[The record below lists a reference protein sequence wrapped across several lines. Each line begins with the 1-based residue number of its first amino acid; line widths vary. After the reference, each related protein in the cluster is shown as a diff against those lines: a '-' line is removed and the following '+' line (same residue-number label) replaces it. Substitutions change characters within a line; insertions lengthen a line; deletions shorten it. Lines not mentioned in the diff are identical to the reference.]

1 MVRRAQQIL
10 RESCQLLW
18 SDIKNYWIGGAV
30 FAGYFLI
37 GRLFLYSLCPM
48 VVLTGFPCPACGMTR
63 AVLAVFK
70 GEFALAWHL
79 QPFAY
84 GFLLLVFVFAVRR
97 YIWKK
102 DMKCLIKYVV
112 AGMAALIIF
121 YIYRMIRYFPGDPP
135 MTYYYGSL
143 GYRLFSVV
151 FH

>member
-1 MVRRAQQIL
+1 MFRRARQIL
-10 RESCQLLW
+10 GESCQLLW
-18 SDIKNYWIGGAV
+18 SDMRNYWIGAAV

-63 AVLAVFK
+63 AVLAIFK
-70 GEFALAWHL
+70 GEFALAWRL

-84 GFLLLVFVFAVRR
+84 GVLLLVLAFAVRR
-97 YIWKK
+97 YILKK
-102 DMKCLIKYVV
+102 DMKSLIKYIV
-112 AGMAALIIF
+112 AGVAALIIF
-121 YIYRMIRYFPGDPP
+121 YIYRMIRYFPGEAP